1 MTDRHLDLAADRLAA
16 EAACRLQE
24 AGDRRRRGVF
34 FTPPDV
40 AAALADQ
47 VVERGTVLDP
57 ACGGGAFLLAA
68 ARRLLAV
75 GTSDRRSI
83 VRGHLFGADVDPAS
97 VAATR
102 RILGAWADIDSDEV
116 AGVVVADPLRD
127 GASAWPD
134 RPVDGFDAVVGNPP
148 FLGQLRA
155 STSRTGGERLLL
167 RERFG
172 GLVAAY
178 TDAAWLFLA
187 LGMDVL
193 APGGRM
199 VLIQPQSLLSAR
211 DAGPVRDLMVT
222 SGRLVGLWLDRSGV
236 FAGHAEVCAPVVERR
251 VDGTLPHGQVRLL
264 VDRSAELVGEVPPP
278 APGGPWGFLVGG
290 LLGIPEVGSM
300 DGQQASAGQIGD
312 RAGVTAGFRQ
322 HYYALVGAVHERS
335 GPGDR
340 RPPLVT
346 TSSVDPLHSRW
357 STTTCRF
364 DGRRWAL
371 PVVDLAAVSVVDPV
385 VGAWLEARHR
395 PKLLVATQTTVVEVV
410 ADPAGDMVPL
420 TPLIVVE
427 PEPEE
432 LWHLAAALSAPA
444 VSAMAARLS
453 VGAARSAGRIK
464 LSARQV
470 ADLPVPTDRTAWDEG
485 AGLAM
490 ALHEAGRTATQ
501 EAWLEFGETM
511 GRSYGTPDE
520 DLLEW
525 WWARHPARSRA

>member
-16 EAACRLQE
+16 AAACRLQE

-102 RILGAWADIDSDEV
+102 RILGAWADVDSDEV

-167 RERFG
+167 KERFG

-251 VDGTLPHGQVRLL
+251 ARCHT
-264 VDRSAELVGEVPPP
+264 DRYASSSTGRPSLSERCLHRHPEGRGAPLWVACWAFPRWGRWMANRHPLGGSATGRASPP
-278 APGGPWGFLVGG
+278 A
-290 LLGIPEVGSM
+290 
-300 DGQQASAGQIGD
+300 
-312 RAGVTAGFRQ
+312 
-322 HYYALVGAVHERS
+322 S
-335 GPGDR
+335 G
-340 RPPLVT
+340 
-346 TSSVDPLHSRW
+346 
-357 STTTCRF
+357 STTTP
-364 DGRRWAL
+364 W
-371 PVVDLAAVSVVDPV
+371 
-385 VGAWLEARHR
+385 
-395 PKLLVATQTTVVEVV
+395 
-410 ADPAGDMVPL
+410 
-420 TPLIVVE
+420 
-427 PEPEE
+427 
-432 LWHLAAALSAPA
+432 
-444 VSAMAARLS
+444 
-453 VGAARSAGRIK
+453 
-464 LSARQV
+464 
-470 ADLPVPTDRTAWDEG
+470 
-485 AGLAM
+485 
-490 ALHEAGRTATQ
+490 
-501 EAWLEFGETM
+501 
-511 GRSYGTPDE
+511 
-520 DLLEW
+520 
-525 WWARHPARSRA
+525 